1 MLTGNQCLKIKES
14 TINMDNRFNEV
25 FSFFDSFNK
34 EFSPGSCLINIFSNH
49 FSFHLLPKQGSNNLK
64 AHICSLNNIAIK
76 SSLDSTIILVV
87 SDANIRNQVT
97 ISISHVYIHNRP
109 VIKMLYYAV
118 NVISIEAKLFAFRY
132 SINQATNLMD
142 INKIIVITDSIHS
155 AKIISTIYC
164 ILSKFMW
171 HLFPMNLEIFSTS
184 LAIM

>member
-1 MLTGNQCLKIKES
+1 
-14 TINMDNRFNEV
+14 MDNRFNEV

-164 ILSKFMW
+164 ILSKFIW